1 MSRKLTA
8 SQELEN
14 AGKKFDEFEKNIKD
28 LTLDRMNQ
36 APVAETEPQTR
47 LSQKDLAKAKD
58 IYLKP
63 KRTYPPGVNPKTGER
78 EKFNERFRDE
88 YNYQREYVC
97 FIAEHNEIRGE
108 TIELTLKKFP
118 GTPIEDWAIPVNKP
132 VWAPRMVAERISEC
146 KYHRLSMVDRPTN
159 EADGM
164 TFYGT
169 IVADNTVN
177 RLDARPASTNKSIF
191 VGAANF

>member
-14 AGKKFDEFEKNIKD
+14 AEKKFDEFDQTVKD

-36 APVAETEPQTR
+36 APLEEKEPQTK
-47 LSQKDLAKAKD
+47 LSQKEIARSKD
-58 IYLKP
+58 VYLKP
-63 KRTYPPGVNPKTGER
+63 KRSYPPGVNPKTGER

-97 FIAEHNEIRGE
+97 FIAENNEIIGE
-108 TIELTLKKFP
+108 TIELSLKKFP
-118 GTPIEDWAIPVNKP
+118 GTPIEDWSIPVNKP

-146 KYHRLSMVDRPTN
+146 KYHRMKMVDRQVQD
-159 EADGM
+159 AGGM
-164 TFYGT
+164 EFYGT
-169 IVADNTVN
+169 MVVDNTVS
-177 RLDARPASTNKSIF
+177 RLDARPATTGKSVF
-191 VGAANF
+191 TTASGF